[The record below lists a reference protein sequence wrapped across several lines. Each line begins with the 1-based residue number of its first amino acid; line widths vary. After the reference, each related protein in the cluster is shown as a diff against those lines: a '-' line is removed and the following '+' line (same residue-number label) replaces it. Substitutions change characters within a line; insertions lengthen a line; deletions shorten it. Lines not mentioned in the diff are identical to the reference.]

1 MLATENIEKRT
12 TIIIAAFLCIFIS
25 NALAVGCKSSSSPKE
40 QNSKVRQLL
49 KTLPSVTVTV
59 LVENMAGEP
68 PLLGEWG
75 VSFWIESNEH
85 HILYDT
91 GYGHSLLHNVKALNI
106 DLSQTDAIVLSHG
119 HDDHTGGL
127 KKALEFCG
135 KVDLYAHP
143 AAFHPKYWRENS
155 QALKVGIPMTVLEI
169 REMTHD
175 LIETEEPTLIYD
187 SFMVTGQIPRR
198 NDFEDT
204 GVDGYAYLDKKFQT
218 PDPLIDDQ
226 ALFFRVPEGIVV
238 LLGCGHA
245 GVVNTMEYVYKLTG
259 ERHIYMLIGGTHL
272 VSASPERIQK
282 TIQAFKDCDVQ
293 KIMLMHCTGL
303 DAYIEISNS
312 FPGRCSWPNTGTK
325 IKFGNR

>member
-1 MLATENIEKRT
+1 M
-12 TIIIAAFLCIFIS
+12 
-25 NALAVGCKSSSSPKE
+25 GCKSSSSPKE
-40 QNSKVRQLL
+40 QKNTVRKLL
-49 KTLPSVTVTV
+49 TTLPSVTVTIV
-59 LVENMAGEP
+59 VENMAGEP

-75 VSFWIESNEH
+75 VSFWVESNEH
-85 HILYDT
+85 HILLDT
-91 GYGHSLLHNVKALNI
+91 GYGHALFHNAKALNI

-127 KKALEFCG
+127 KKALESCG
-135 KVDLYAHP
+135 EVDLYAHP
-143 AAFHPKYWRENS
+143 DAFQPKYWRANS
-155 QALKVGIPMTVLEI
+155 KALKVGIPMTILEI
-169 REMTHD
+169 RERIRD
-175 LIETEEPTLIYD
+175 LIETEEPTLICG

-198 NDFEDT
+198 NNFEDT
-204 GVDGYAYLDKKFQT
+204 GVDGYAYLDEKFQT

-226 ALFFRVPEGIVV
+226 ALFFRVPEGIVI

-245 GVVNTMEYVYKLTG
+245 GVVNTMEYVCGLTG
-259 ERHIYMLIGGTHL
+259 ERDIYAVIGGTHL

-282 TIQAFKDCDVQ
+282 TIKAFKDYDVQ

-325 IKFGNR
+325 VKFGN